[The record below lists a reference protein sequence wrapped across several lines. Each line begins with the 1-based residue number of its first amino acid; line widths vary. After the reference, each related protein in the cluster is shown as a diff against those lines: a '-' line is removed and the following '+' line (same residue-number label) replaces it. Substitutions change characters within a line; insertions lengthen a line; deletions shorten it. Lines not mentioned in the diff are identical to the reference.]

1 LPWDR
6 RDVDQRAWRRAVEAP
21 IEDLL
26 THASWLR
33 RLAGALVRGEDAAD
47 LAQETLVAA
56 WTHPPAPDRDV
67 RPWLAEVARNQ
78 AHDARRSDRRR
89 QAREV
94 VATEAAPRSA
104 PSPEDLVG
112 DVEIHRSV
120 AASVMALDQP
130 FRETVV
136 LRYYEGLS
144 AAEIAR
150 RLKVPAGTV
159 RWRLKEGL
167 DRLRAELDSRH
178 AGERR
183 RWVAALIPLV
193 PRPRVKATSTW
204 LAAGAALLVAGGAI
218 LMVSRGNPLR
228 ARWTAE
234 RARPAAAP
242 LTAARTPRFAGLPA
256 PRTVPPLAAPVIDPE
271 SRLRRM
277 LTAIA
282 NNSYDDFVSAG
293 DDQFR
298 AVLDP
303 DTMEEAVNALGPRL
317 AGGYQA
323 ISLGTLH
330 QDDQILHLWK
340 LELGDGGDDVLIKMS
355 LKDGQV
361 TGFIAH

>member
-1 LPWDR
+1 VTERTL
-6 RDVDQRAWRRAVEAP
+6 P

-67 RPWLAEVARNQ
+67 RPWLAEVARNH
-78 AHDARRSDRRR
+78 AHDARRSDHRR
-89 QAREV
+89 QAREIA
-94 VATEAAPRSA
+94 ATETAPRSA

-120 AASVMALDQP
+120 AAAVMALDQP

-150 RLKVPAGTV
+150 RLKAPAGTV

-178 AGERR
+178 GGERR

-204 LAAGAALLVAGGAI
+204 LATGAALLVAGGAV
-218 LMVSRGNPLR
+218 LMVFQRSPM
-228 ARWTAE
+228 
-234 RARPAAAP
+234 RARPTAEEAHPAAVP
-242 LTAARTPRFAGLPA
+242 LIAVGTPRFAGPPV
-256 PRTVPPLAAPVIDPE
+256 PRSLPPLAVPVTDPE
-271 SRLRRM
+271 SLLRLM

-282 NNSYDDFVSAG
+282 NNSYDDFVSVG
-293 DDQFR
+293 DDQFK
-298 AVLDP
+298 AVLHL
-303 DTMEEAVNALGPRL
+303 DTMEETVNDLGPHL

-323 ISLGTLH
+323 ISLATLQ
-330 QDDQILHLWK
+330 QDDQVLHLWK
-340 LELGDGGDDVLIKMS
+340 LELGDGSDDVLIKMS

-361 TGFIAH
+361 TGFIAE

>member
-1 LPWDR
+1 VTERTLPI
-6 RDVDQRAWRRAVEAP
+6 A
-21 IEDLL
+21 DLL

-47 LAQETLVAA
+47 LAQETMIAA

-67 RPWLAEVARNQ
+67 RPWLAEVARNH

-94 VATEAAPRSA
+94 TATEAAP
-104 PSPEDLVG
+104 PSGPTPEDLVG

-120 AASVMALDQP
+120 AAAVTALDQP

-144 AAEIAR
+144 AAEISR

-167 DRLRAELDSRH
+167 DRVRTDLDSRH
-178 AGERR
+178 GGDRR

-193 PRPRVKATSTW
+193 PRPRVKATPTW
-204 LAAGAALLVAGGAI
+204 LATGAALLVAGGVV
-218 LMVSRGNPLR
+218 LMVSQRSRLR

-234 RARPAAAP
+234 PARHATAP
-242 LTAARTPRFAGLPA
+242 LTAVRAPRFAGPPA
-256 PRTVPPLAAPVIDPE
+256 PRSLPSLTLPVIDPD
-271 SRLRRM
+271 SRLRLM

-293 DDQFR
+293 DDQFK
-298 AVLDP
+298 AVLRL
-303 DTMEEAVNALGPRL
+303 DTMEETVNDLGPHL
-317 AGGYQA
+317 AGGYRA
-323 ISLGTLH
+323 ISLGTL
-330 QDDQILHLWK
+330 QQEAQVLYLWK
-340 LELGDGGDDVLIKMS
+340 LELGDGSDDVLIKMS

-361 TGFIAH
+361 TGFVAE